1 MRRHGRLL
9 VTATCYAVAE
19 HLRNRFAMVLVAG
32 FIPTWTALAYLA
44 VPNAPAELRLRAT
57 GQLLRPAGNQLS
69 EITGALNAVSLI
81 VGFMMFAAAFSGG
94 HFDRRLVMAGYP
106 RIHLVVAK
114 MSALVLAS
122 GAVAVYAVA
131 VTHFLWTPWQP
142 VLLAAAL
149 FCAALTYGAI
159 GVALGSLLRREV
171 EGMFAIVM
179 ISVIDVYLQNPI
191 ASSGSDSPIVRL
203 LPSYGA
209 VQASTAAGFSD
220 TALPGYLAVQL
231 LWFTGAA
238 LIGLLA
244 FQRRTRNT
252 LSLSPRHPRRRL
264 PEQTVRSCVEETE
277 V

>member
-1 MRRHGRLL
+1 MRRHGQLL
-9 VTATCYAVAE
+9 VTATRYTVAE

-32 FIPTWTALAYLA
+32 FIPLWTVLAYLS
-44 VPNAPAELRLRAT
+44 VPSARVEFRLRAT
-57 GQLLRPAGNQLS
+57 GQLLRPAGNQLT
-69 EITGALNAVSLI
+69 EITGALNAVTLI
-81 VGFMMFAAAFSGG
+81 IGFMMFAAAFSGG
-94 HFDRRLVMAGYP
+94 HFDRRLAMAGYP
-106 RIHLVVAK
+106 RSHLVVAK
-114 MSALVLAS
+114 ISALVLAS
-122 GAVAVYAVA
+122 GAVAVYAAA
-131 VTHFLWTPWQP
+131 VTYCLWAPRQP
-142 VLLAAAL
+142 FLLAAAL
-149 FCAALTYGAI
+149 FCAALTYGAV

-171 EGMFAIVM
+171 EGMFTIVM
-179 ISVIDVYLQNPI
+179 ISVVDVCLQNPI
-191 ASSGSDSPIVRL
+191 ASSGSDSTVVRY

-220 TALPGYLAVQL
+220 TALPRYLAVQL

-252 LSLSPRHPRRRL
+252 LSLDPSHPHRRL